1 MVETMNTIH
10 CRTRVQ
16 ALRDGA
22 EGVSL
27 LETVFALMLLLIV
40 SLGLLPLGAIA
51 TTRTENEGHLVARTT
66 EYAQDKVEQLLA
78 LAYGDSTS
86 DTRNVVTANSGGTG
100 LSEGGSADPNAP
112 AAGYVDYLDADGGLL
127 SSAGG
132 EPSNWYYKRV
142 WKVSIVSNKL
152 KKVEVVATVKGAVG
166 GIGQVP
172 RVSLIA
178 LKTDP
183 F

>member
-1 MVETMNTIH
+1 MNTTH
-10 CRTRVQ
+10 RRTRLH
-16 ALRDGA
+16 ALHHGA
-22 EGVSL
+22 RGVSL
-27 LETVFALMLLLIV
+27 IETMFALMLLLIV

-86 DTRNVVTANSGGTG
+86 DTRNVVTVNSGGTG
-100 LSEGGSADPNAP
+100 LSEGGSVDPSAP
-112 AAGYVDYLDADGGLL
+112 STGYVDYLDSDGGLL
-127 SSAGG
+127 SSASG
-132 EPSNWYYKRV
+132 EPSDWYYKRV
-142 WKVSIVSNKL
+142 WKVSVVSAKL
-152 KKVEVVATVKGAVG
+152 KKIEVVATVKGAVG